1 MKRLELYYSCNNKS
15 IHHAQIRKMHN
26 TVPYFK
32 IFRHCQQSQQFTSN
46 KRKEKRM
53 QYNDIPLIGRQL
65 FVYSH
70 GPELQACMTALIS
83 HSAKTQPGE
92 KEKKISSMQIR
103 AHNLRSLAGP
113 TSYQKKKIKK
123 SQAFISKSCCHRFSI
138 LTQDRQ
144 SYPWISL
151 QLLKKPYP
159 HSGCH
164 KRK

>member
-15 IHHAQIRKMHN
+15 IHHAQIRKMHH

-113 TSYQKKKIKK
+113 TSYQKKNKKITGFHFQILL
-123 SQAFISKSCCHRFSI
+123 SQILHINTGQAVISM
-138 LTQDRQ
+138 DQ
-144 SYPWISL
+144 SAVT
-151 QLLKKPYP
+151 
-159 HSGCH
+159 
-164 KRK
+164 